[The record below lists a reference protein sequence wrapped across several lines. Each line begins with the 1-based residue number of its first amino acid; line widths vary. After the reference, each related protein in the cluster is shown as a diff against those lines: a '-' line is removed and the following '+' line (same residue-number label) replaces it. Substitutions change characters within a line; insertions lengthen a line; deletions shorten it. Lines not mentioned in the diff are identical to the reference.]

1 MSRFISVKGEKGIY
15 KRKIE
20 QIKLTNP
27 LKMLSPLSRYDLIF
41 YSPDR
46 WEDIPVNG
54 YIAAIQHRKMVA
66 SFCYM

>member
-46 WEDIPVNG
+46 LKDIPV
-54 YIAAIQHRKMVA
+54 
-66 SFCYM
+66 YMDTYSCHSTLEKW